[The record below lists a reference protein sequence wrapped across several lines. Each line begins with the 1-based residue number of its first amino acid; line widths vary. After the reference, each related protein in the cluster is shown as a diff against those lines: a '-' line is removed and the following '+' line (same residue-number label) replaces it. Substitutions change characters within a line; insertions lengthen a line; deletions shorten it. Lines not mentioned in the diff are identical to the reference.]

1 MSKRKL
7 IPASGKDASRAGNW
21 IQQGNHGSPTFWRDT
36 LTVLFIALAYFAAH
50 ELAFRFPDAGQALMA
65 VWPAGGIGLAALLL
79 NRRQLWPAIITALFV
94 AGSAAS
100 LLAGRPLFS
109 SIGFMTA
116 NVLESLAC
124 AWVILLWRG
133 EGIRFFRVKEIGVL
147 IFVAFAVN
155 AVTALIGAGAASLTD
170 GTPFWGFWQTW
181 WASHGLGI
189 LLVTPLIT
197 VWTTRRYMPFRMRW
211 FEIIESVLTLVFW
224 CLIVWLA
231 FQVVKVPSLFFS
243 QPYIIVVILAY
254 ISLRFG
260 QRGTTLALTV
270 MAVIVISSESVRV
283 GPLLWSDGTF
293 FERLLSAQT
302 FIASL
307 AVTGFLLSS
316 VFLERA
322 QAENTLR
329 DAEWKLRSVFDNM
342 QESFYRTDS
351 EGCFVWVSPST
362 ARILGYESPDELIG
376 RDVAATIYPVP
387 EKRAIFL
394 QALSEKGRVTDY
406 EIVLKRRDDSLITV
420 STNSS
425 FYYDASGKVAGVE
438 GAFRDISERK
448 RSEELLRE
456 SKFQLEVA
464 VQAGNLGLWDR
475 DLQNNKVFFSKDW
488 KGQIGYEENE
498 ISDDFSEWQSRVH
511 PEDLDRALAT
521 INAYLAN
528 PWPNYEIEFRLRH
541 KDGSYRWILARA
553 SLLYDN
559 NGKPCR
565 MLGAHID
572 ITERKRMEAI
582 LQIRLRLLEYSATHT
597 VHELLVKALDEICS
611 LIESPIGFYHF
622 VEPDQ
627 KNLTLQAWSTRT
639 TEEFCK
645 TEGEELH
652 HSVDKAG
659 IWADAIR
666 MHRPVVHNDF
676 ASLPNQLPTGHALLI
691 RELIVP
697 ILRGGLVVSVLGVG
711 NKAQNYTERDVD
723 IVSTLAGMAWEIVE
737 FKKAQDGLKTYSEK
751 LQEMVEER
759 THELRQAQ
767 EQLVRQ
773 ERLAVLG
780 QLAGGVGHELRNPL
794 AVMSSAMYFIKL
806 IQPEMDERMKKHI
819 GIIENEVKNADKII
833 SDLLDFS
840 RIKSV
845 DREPVAASELV
856 RRVLERYPVPEHLTV
871 SVEISPDLPPVHVDP
886 RQIVQVLGNLVTN
899 ACQAMPEQG
908 SLSIKAEGRGD
919 ESQPM
924 VSIAVSDTGTG
935 ILPENM
941 DKLFVPLFTTK
952 PRGIGLGLAVC
963 RKLMDAN
970 GGRIEVRSEPGKGA
984 TFTVH
989 LPVTGTD
996 MNLRTA
1002 EMARMD

>member
-1 MSKRKL
+1 
-7 IPASGKDASRAGNW
+7 
-21 IQQGNHGSPTFWRDT
+21 
-36 LTVLFIALAYFAAH
+36 
-50 ELAFRFPDAGQALMA
+50 
-65 VWPAGGIGLAALLL
+65 
-79 NRRQLWPAIITALFV
+79 
-94 AGSAAS
+94 
-100 LLAGRPLFS
+100 
-109 SIGFMTA
+109 
-116 NVLESLAC
+116 
-124 AWVILLWRG
+124 
-133 EGIRFFRVKEIGVL
+133 
-147 IFVAFAVN
+147 
-155 AVTALIGAGAASLTD
+155 
-170 GTPFWGFWQTW
+170 
-181 WASHGLGI
+181 
-189 LLVTPLIT
+189 
-197 VWTTRRYMPFRMRW
+197 
-211 FEIIESVLTLVFW
+211 
-224 CLIVWLA
+224 
-231 FQVVKVPSLFFS
+231 
-243 QPYIIVVILAY
+243 
-254 ISLRFG
+254 
-260 QRGTTLALTV
+260 
-270 MAVIVISSESVRV
+270 
-283 GPLLWSDGTF
+283 
-293 FERLLSAQT
+293 
-302 FIASL
+302 
-307 AVTGFLLSS
+307 
-316 VFLERA
+316 
-322 QAENTLR
+322 
-329 DAEWKLRSVFDNM
+329 
-342 QESFYRTDS
+342 
-351 EGCFVWVSPST
+351 
-362 ARILGYESPDELIG
+362 
-376 RDVAATIYPVP
+376 
-387 EKRAIFL
+387 
-394 QALSEKGRVTDY
+394 
-406 EIVLKRRDDSLITV
+406 
-420 STNSS
+420 
-425 FYYDASGKVAGVE
+425 
-438 GAFRDISERK
+438 
-448 RSEELLRE
+448 LLRE

-464 VQAGNLGLWDR
+464 VQAGNLGLWDW

-498 ISDDFSEWQSRVH
+498 ISDDFSEWQRRVH

-582 LQIRLRLLEYSATHT
+582 LQIRLRLLEYSTTHT
-597 VHELLVKALDEICS
+597 VHELLVKVLDEICA

-645 TEGEELH
+645 AEGEELH

-676 ASLPNQLPTGHALLI
+676 ASLPCQLPTGHALLI